1 MAMTHTLNKAAAG
14 FLALLG
20 AGALGMSQA
29 SAQKVFPSAQAA
41 ADELVAAAKAERPGF
56 VTEVFGPR
64 GRQLVSSGDV
74 TQDKERLARFVEAA
88 SQKVSLEDKDANTKI
103 LIIGGR
109 DFPFPIP
116 IVKKGEGWAF
126 DPVAGQREISARL
139 IGHNELAA
147 MNACSAY
154 IAAQK
159 DYIKSDHDGDRV
171 LEYAQRIVS
180 VGGRQDGL
188 YWEPKSQADIS
199 PLEGALSDA
208 VRAARGGAQ
217 SYEGYVFRILRAQ
230 GPAAPGGAHGY
241 VLNGNMI
248 AGHALIASPL
258 KWGETGVMT
267 FICSHHDEIYEKNLG
282 ANTSRAAAQIMSF
295 NPDRTWRLVD

>member
-1 MAMTHTLNKAAAG
+1 MTHTLNKAAAG

-20 AGALGMSQA
+20 AGALGISQA
-29 SAQKVFPSAQAA
+29 SAQKVFPTAQAA
-41 ADELVAAAKAERPGF
+41 ADELVSAAKANKPGF
-56 VTEVFGPR
+56 VTELFGPR
-64 GRQLVSSGDV
+64 GRQLVSSGDAA
-74 TQDKERLARFVEAA
+74 QDKERLARFIEAA
-88 SQKVSLEDKDANTKI
+88 SEKVSLEDKDANTKVM
-103 LIIGGR
+103 IIGGR

-116 IVKKGEGWAF
+116 IVKKGDGWAF
-126 DPVAGQREISARL
+126 DPVAGQREIRARV
-139 IGHNELAA
+139 IGFNELSA
-147 MNACSAY
+147 MNACSSY

-180 VGGRQDGL
+180 APGRQDGL

-208 VRAARGGAQ
+208 VRTARSGAQ
-217 SYEGYVFRILRAQ
+217 SYNGYVFRILRAQ

-241 VLNGNMI
+241 VINGNMI
-248 AGHALIASPL
+248 AGHALVASPL

-267 FICSHHDEIYEKNLG
+267 FICSHHGETYEKNLG
-282 ANTSRAAAQIMSF
+282 ANTSRAAAQITSF

>member
-1 MAMTHTLNKAAAG
+1 
-14 FLALLG
+14 
-20 AGALGMSQA
+20 
-29 SAQKVFPSAQAA
+29 
-41 ADELVAAAKAERPGF
+41 
-56 VTEVFGPR
+56 
-64 GRQLVSSGDV
+64 
-74 TQDKERLARFVEAA
+74 
-88 SQKVSLEDKDANTKI
+88 
-103 LIIGGR
+103 
-109 DFPFPIP
+109 
-116 IVKKGEGWAF
+116 
-126 DPVAGQREISARL
+126 
-139 IGHNELAA
+139 

-180 VGGRQDGL
+180 APGRQDGL

-208 VRAARGGAQ
+208 VRTARTGAQ
-217 SYEGYVFRILRAQ
+217 SYNGYVFRILRAQ

-241 VLNGNMI
+241 VINGNMI

-267 FICSHHDEIYEKNLG
+267 FICSHHGETYEKNLG